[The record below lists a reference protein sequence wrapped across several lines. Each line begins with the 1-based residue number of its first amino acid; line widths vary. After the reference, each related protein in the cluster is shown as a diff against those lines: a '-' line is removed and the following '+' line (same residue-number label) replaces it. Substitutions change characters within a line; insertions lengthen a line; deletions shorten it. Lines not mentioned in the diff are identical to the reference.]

1 MIKTFTYLT
10 VFLLVSC
17 KPTVY
22 SLYKSKCYLYGE
34 SELILTLREDKT
46 FNYEF
51 RYYDEVIKGNW
62 LVKKDTLILKS
73 DRFEQTLDSFNP
85 KIKNSDIDK
94 LDKYLIKGKKLFI
107 LNKDGETNKCY
118 LKSQ

>member
-10 VFLLVSC
+10 LFLIVSC

-34 SELILTLREDKT
+34 SELILTLKEDKT
-46 FNYEF
+46 FNYKF
-51 RYYDEVIKGNW
+51 RYYDEIIYGNW
-62 LVKKDTLILKS
+62 LIKKDTLILKS
-73 DRFEQTLDSFNP
+73 DKFEQILDSFTP
-85 KIKNSDIDK
+85 KIKNTDIDN
-94 LDKYLIKGKKLFI
+94 LDIYLIRGKKLLI
-107 LNKDGETNKCY
+107 VNKDGETNNCY